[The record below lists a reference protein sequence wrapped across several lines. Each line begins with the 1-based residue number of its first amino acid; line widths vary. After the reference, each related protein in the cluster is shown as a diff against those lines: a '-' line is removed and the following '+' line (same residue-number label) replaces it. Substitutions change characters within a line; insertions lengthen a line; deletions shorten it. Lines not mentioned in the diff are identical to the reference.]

1 MNMNE
6 FMYLSFG
13 KLRRHG
19 EAVLEENDF
28 MAILRY
34 LTKLN
39 GPSGR

>member
-19 EAVLEENDF
+19 EAVLEEMTLWQSFD
-28 MAILRY
+28 I
-34 LTKLN
+34 
-39 GPSGR
+39 

>member
-19 EAVLEENDF
+19 EAMLEE
-28 MAILRY
+28 MILWQ
-34 LTKLN
+34 
-39 GPSGR
+39 SFDI